1 MQAHNAP
8 VWDSGAGAHEL
19 PLVATG
25 LIVVT
30 TLTIALLV
38 PFERLA
44 PGLIT
49 CLAMMTAAFFRIA
62 TQSATSS

>member
-8 VWDSGAGAHEL
+8 VWDSGAGAHES

-30 TLTIALLV
+30 TLTALLV
-38 PFERLA
+38 PFERLVA
-44 PGLIT
+44 GLIT
-49 CLAMMTAAFFRIA
+49 CLAMMTAAFFG
-62 TQSATSS
+62 

>member
-1 MQAHNAP
+1 
-8 VWDSGAGAHEL
+8 
-19 PLVATG
+19 
-25 LIVVT
+25 VVT

-49 CLAMMTAAFFRIA
+49 CLAMMKAAFFQIA
-62 TQSATSS
+62 TQSRDIILTEDAGALRVFIS

>member
-1 MQAHNAP
+1 M
-8 VWDSGAGAHEL
+8 
-19 PLVATG
+19 
-25 LIVVT
+25 VT